1 MVKNSLKSKTKN
13 QYVAFFIFL
22 YFFVHQSFYSF
33 YLGSNWDEQNVIKS
47 SGRYIEKYMFLLRG
61 NKPADA
67 PYVAG
72 EFYGEVIKLPIH
84 LLTRFENINL
94 VFMQNINKLFD
105 GLISNVID
113 AQFVLRH
120 IFFNLYTI
128 ICLIYIYKKLKKLTN
143 ENVSLLFLV
152 FLVFLPSFIGQ
163 AIFNPTDTPFA
174 LHIFIATLVF
184 FDKLIYNNHPKNL
197 DLFIVSFWVGVSL
210 LTRVN
215 ALAFLGFLSIYLL
228 FKTLKE
234 FNLKEYIYK
243 NLVIYFG
250 ALFIWIIFTP
260 GVILYPIEWL
270 EQIIWHQF
278 SQDWQGDI
286 LVNGIKYYSL
296 DSSLF
301 YIIKIFFFKLPV
313 VHIIFLIY
321 GASLFFTKKIS
332 SPLINYSFYFVLY
345 FLIVFSI
352 YTPTILDY
360 LRHYQFLLPF
370 IALISSYALNT
381 LSEKINIFYLTG
393 TVLIYL
399 IFTQFSLG
407 AYKYIYLNEFVD
419 ESKITSE
426 CQEIIDYNGCGL
438 WQTDYY
444 GLSGKEMVQ
453 NIESLNIDNI
463 YFCDPTHTYT
473 YYISDELN
481 WKNNNGIPDFDDY
494 SYWGQYKYIYNAD
507 HLNEFIAQG
516 GTEFFMTAPH
526 RPYASSCGLNKV
538 SNIENNLS
546 CKITDTVET
555 KLRSEPVVLNY
566 LYSCTLNFNT

>member
-1 MVKNSLKSKTKN
+1 
-13 QYVAFFIFL
+13 
-22 YFFVHQSFYSF
+22 
-33 YLGSNWDEQNVIKS
+33 
-47 SGRYIEKYMFLLRG
+47 
-61 NKPADA
+61 
-67 PYVAG
+67 
-72 EFYGEVIKLPIH
+72 
-84 LLTRFENINL
+84 
-94 VFMQNINKLFD
+94 
-105 GLISNVID
+105 
-113 AQFVLRH
+113 
-120 IFFNLYTI
+120 
-128 ICLIYIYKKLKKLTN
+128 
-143 ENVSLLFLV
+143 
-152 FLVFLPSFIGQ
+152 
-163 AIFNPTDTPFA
+163 
-174 LHIFIATLVF
+174 
-184 FDKLIYNNHPKNL
+184 
-197 DLFIVSFWVGVSL
+197 SFWVGVSL

-526 RPYASSCGLNKV
+526 RPYASSCG
-538 SNIENNLS
+538 
-546 CKITDTVET
+546 
-555 KLRSEPVVLNY
+555 
-566 LYSCTLNFNT
+566 